1 MRPRLPTVRSRLGQA
16 GVFGSLVESN
26 ESPHPLANDGLKLTS
41 VLSDCAGSFSCRFEH
56 EVGRF
61 YTHLHESAAHFPETR
76 PPSHQP
82 KLLGAFDP
90 PCSIGHVFCHRER
103 NGECALNVV
112 LEGKRLVARYRPG
125 REYLS
130 HIVGEP
136 QGYWKPVREDARVV
150 VQLG

>member
-16 GVFGSLVESN
+16 GVFGSLVQSN

-41 VLSDCAGSFSCRFEH
+41 VLSDCAGSFLWRFEH
-56 EVGRF
+56 EVGRI
-61 YTHLHESAAHFPETR
+61 YTHLHEWTGTISGTLSRGAPT
-76 PPSHQP
+76 SHQP
-82 KLLGAFDP
+82 KLLGSFDP
-90 PCSIGHVFCHRER
+90 PCSIRHVFCHRER

-130 HIVGEP
+130 
-136 QGYWKPVREDARVV
+136 
-150 VQLG
+150 